1 MDISSLESG
10 GNMPNSLSPKFAHRI
25 EPGQIVHSID
35 GNAYRVLSKIA
46 TADSFVFRLANLSGQ
61 PVETPANFHPL
72 SRPTARFGSWLKYV
86 LAYNKDLTNIVN
98 SSITEHGYP
107 DAEGKWHRYPIDP
120 KMNWSAYVQEAMAPS
135 LSTIS
140 PDFDLQ
146 DEAIY
151 QVIVRALLDRD
162 VLADFPNAIK
172 KFPKGVQNLPLE
184 RQVSE
189 YLKKVFVWRIQ
200 EAKKYM
206 QTVQPYEEE
215 SLEQPAHDTEEGES
229 YNLLDTDEHAT
240 GTEDFTVTES
250 ERDFKAFR
258 EEFYNWLHK
267 KNKASAFGV
276 ALLLTIYWEQAQQG
290 EGELKFGD
298 LTQEWLRRSHL
309 GFDSLKA
316 YNTKLPAL
324 LKEFVY
330 SHVNAMEGDY
340 ELTQL
345 IQNLLPKK
353 KEKAQPAK
361 ASSLKQAD
369 AIQPD
374 IAEAKTETESPNKVD
389 GDISSGRGEAVPIEK
404 FAAKPTCPHCGSDDY
419 GLMPTDF
426 ETAKCNKCG
435 KNWEHGIV
443 KGINDPPKTAFFSPE
458 DAKKFRDENQGS
470 NVALNQHEEGYQKW
484 EPVFPEKDKE
494 AAADLGQCS
503 CEWEDCPL
511 GHRAGGCPNPA
522 AHMLEIYGFK
532 TRYCQPCTD
541 ATIEYIRI
549 EQGGGD
555 PDDTV
560 KVLSSDKT
568 AAPQTAEDIHPP
580 AGEPYCDG
588 CDRLKKNCVC
598 ENCHCKENKKATLD
612 PSDESYGYKC
622 AVCGD
627 ENFTRSASGQLIC
640 MTCHPPKRS
649 KGAASEDEKGSMVGQ
664 VDGGEGMP
672 VTAAGE
678 GQYTAPGL
686 RVALAEDWFIY
697 VTDELTEHMWVYNT
711 EMWQE
716 WGEIPNAF
724 GEDLTKPQPGVDVM
738 IPYAKA
744 HTPQPLMDDAGK
756 QMTLDEFTASND
768 WTDPFEESDKWIE
781 KEGMLGHDFVDAD
794 QQAIRP
800 DITPG
805 DTGRVPHGR
814 TQGSV
819 KEGAAPAGALDIDQP
834 VGVPTEN
841 WQCLNCGHEGMLSQ
855 HGKCEAC
862 GSDAVA
868 STLPAPP
875 EYARYG
881 IDPLKKSGR
890 SLQVLECC
898 GSVTGYHKMDCP
910 VYTKNFDETVARLKA
925 LGKRSALKAAGK
937 WMVTLRDARG
947 RTREQVVSAGEN
959 FGSAERAVQK
969 YMKRG
974 ENIVFITVASKRA
987 AAPAPAAAPAQA
999 APAPA
1004 PAPATPAV
1012 APPSVVAPPPG
1023 TPLALQQ
1030 QETPEEPLRHTV
1042 PPEIPNRKYHMT
1054 SRVLTIAQKHRL
1066 EKW

>member
-1 MDISSLESG
+1 M
-10 GNMPNSLSPKFAHRI
+10 
-25 EPGQIVHSID
+25 
-35 GNAYRVLSKIA
+35 SKIA
-46 TADSFVFRLANLSGQ
+46 TADSIVFRLANLSGQ

-72 SRPTARFGSWLKYV
+72 SRPTARFASWLKYV
-86 LAYNKDLTNIVN
+86 IAYNKDLTKIVN
-98 SSITEHGYP
+98 SIIEQHGYP
-107 DAEGKWHRYPIDP
+107 TDP
-120 KMNWSAYVQEAMAPS
+120 KMDWSAYVQEAMAPA
-135 LSTIS
+135 LAAVS

-162 VLADFPNAIK
+162 ILADFPTAVK
-172 KFPKGVQNLPLE
+172 KFPQGVQKLPVE
-184 RQVSE
+184 RQISE
-189 YLKKVFVWRIQ
+189 YLKKAFVWRIQ

-206 QTVQPYEEE
+206 QTVQPSEET
-215 SLEQPAHDTEEGES
+215 SVEQPAHDTEGGEA
-229 YNLLDTDEHAT
+229 YNLLDTEEHAT
-240 GTEDFTVTES
+240 GTEDYADADA

-258 EEFYNWLHK
+258 EEFYRWSVK
-267 KNKASAFGV
+267 KNKASAFGL
-276 ALLLTIYWEQAQQG
+276 ALLLTIYWEQVQQA

-316 YNTKLPAL
+316 YNTKLPQV
-324 LKEFVY
+324 LKDFVQ
-330 SHVNAMEGDY
+330 SNVGVMKGKY
-340 ELTQL
+340 ELMDL
-345 IQNLLPKK
+345 IGFLLPKK
-353 KEKAQPAK
+353 KEKARPAK
-361 ASSLKQAD
+361 ASSKSAAGVEGDIAQAKSETD
-369 AIQPD
+369 SPGAIDPD
-374 IAEAKTETESPNKVD
+374 IKAAL
-389 GDISSGRGEAVPIEK
+389 GISVPMEK
-404 FAAKPTCPHCGSDDY
+404 FAMNAPQLNPEALDRMYRIQLEGLAQGDCEGDGTENCDCQTCEAREELERLTGKQAAAKPKCPHCGSDDY

-443 KGINDPPKTAFFSPE
+443 KGINDPKTAFFSPE
-458 DAKKFRDENQGS
+458 DAKKFRDDNQGS

-649 KGAASEDEKGSMVGQ
+649 KGAASEDEKGSMIGQ

-881 IDPLKKSGR
+881 LDVPEKTSA
-890 SLQVLECC
+890 QTLECC
-898 GSVTGYHKMDCP
+898 GSVTGHHKMDCP
-910 VYTKNFDETVARLKA
+910 VYTKNFDETI
-925 LGKRSALKAAGK
+925 
-937 WMVTLRDARG
+937 
-947 RTREQVVSAGEN
+947 
-959 FGSAERAVQK
+959 
-969 YMKRG
+969 MKL
-974 ENIVFITVASKRA
+974 
-987 AAPAPAAAPAQA
+987 P
-999 APAPA
+999 
-1004 PAPATPAV
+1004 
-1012 APPSVVAPPPG
+1012 
-1023 TPLALQQ
+1023 
-1030 QETPEEPLRHTV
+1030 
-1042 PPEIPNRKYHMT
+1042 
-1054 SRVLTIAQKHRL
+1054 
-1066 EKW
+1066 

>member
-1 MDISSLESG
+1 MPPKLARLIS
-10 GNMPNSLSPKFAHRI
+10 A
-25 EPGQIVHSID
+25 GQLVHAID
-35 GNAYRVLSKIA
+35 GSVYRVLSTSKDGDGF
-46 TADSFVFRLANLSGQ
+46 TFKLANLQGQ
-61 PVETPANFHPL
+61 PCPIPADFHPVN
-72 SRPTARFGSWLKYV
+72 PVMARFASL
-86 LAYNKDLTNIVN
+86 LRILSYNKDLTKIVN
-98 SSITEHGYP
+98 SMIEQHGFP
-107 DAEGKWHRYPIDP
+107 TDP
-120 KMNWSAYVQEAMAPS
+120 KMDWSAYVQEAMAPA
-135 LSTIS
+135 LAAVS

-162 VLADFPNAIK
+162 ILADFPTAIK
-172 KFPKGVQNLPLE
+172 KFPPGVQKLPVE

-189 YLKKVFVWRIQ
+189 YLKKAFVWRIQ

-206 QTVQPYEEE
+206 QTVQPSEEM
-215 SLEQPAHDTEEGES
+215 SLEQPAHDTESGES
-229 YNLLDTDEHAT
+229 YSLLDTEEHAT
-240 GTEDFTVTES
+240 GTEDYADADA
-250 ERDFKAFR
+250 ERDFKAFH
-258 EEFYNWLHK
+258 EEFYRWSVK
-267 KNKASAFGV
+267 KNKASAFGL
-276 ALLLTIYWEQAQQG
+276 ALLLTIYWEQVQQA

-316 YNTKLPAL
+316 YNTKLPQV
-324 LKEFVY
+324 LKDFVQ
-330 SHVNAMEGDY
+330 SNVGVMKGKY
-340 ELTQL
+340 ELMDL
-345 IQNLLPKK
+345 IGFLLPKK
-353 KEKAQPAK
+353 KEKARPAK
-361 ASSLKQAD
+361 ASSKSAAGVEGDIAQAKSETD
-369 AIQPD
+369 SPGAIDPD
-374 IAEAKTETESPNKVD
+374 IKAAL
-389 GDISSGRGEAVPIEK
+389 GISVPMEK
-404 FAAKPTCPHCGSDDY
+404 FAMNAPQ
-419 GLMPTDF
+419 L
-426 ETAKCNKCG
+426 
-435 KNWEHGIV
+435 
-443 KGINDPPKTAFFSPE
+443 SPE
-458 DAKKFRDENQGS
+458 
-470 NVALNQHEEGYQKW
+470 AL
-484 EPVFPEKDKE
+484 
-494 AAADLGQCS
+494 
-503 CEWEDCPL
+503 
-511 GHRAGGCPNPA
+511 
-522 AHMLEIYGFK
+522 
-532 TRYCQPCTD
+532 
-541 ATIEYIRI
+541 
-549 EQGGGD
+549 
-555 PDDTV
+555 
-560 KVLSSDKT
+560 
-568 AAPQTAEDIHPP
+568 
-580 AGEPYCDG
+580 
-588 CDRLKKNCVC
+588 
-598 ENCHCKENKKATLD
+598 
-612 PSDESYGYKC
+612 
-622 AVCGD
+622 
-627 ENFTRSASGQLIC
+627 
-640 MTCHPPKRS
+640 
-649 KGAASEDEKGSMVGQ
+649 
-664 VDGGEGMP
+664 
-672 VTAAGE
+672 
-678 GQYTAPGL
+678 
-686 RVALAEDWFIY
+686 
-697 VTDELTEHMWVYNT
+697 
-711 EMWQE
+711 
-716 WGEIPNAF
+716 
-724 GEDLTKPQPGVDVM
+724 
-738 IPYAKA
+738 
-744 HTPQPLMDDAGK
+744 DAGK
-756 QMTLDEFTASND
+756 QMTLDEFMASND

-781 KEGMLGHDFVDAD
+781 KEGMLGHDFADAD

-805 DTGRVPHGR
+805 DTGRLPHAR

-819 KEGAAPAGALDIDQP
+819 KEGAVPAGALDIDQP

-974 ENIVFITVASKRA
+974 ENIVFIMVASKRA